1 MIMPQPKPTDLQV
14 LSSSFVRAQRDVML
28 EALAFHDS
36 RIADRSDDEDHD
48 LGVAMRNRSL
58 RAREEIA
65 TALEMIEEGRYG
77 VCVGC
82 QGSIAQERLEAVPH
96 ALVCS
101 RCARS

>member
-1 MIMPQPKPTDLQV
+1 MTLPQPKPTDLQL

-36 RIADRSDDEDHD
+36 RIEVHSDDDDHD
-48 LGVAMRNRSL
+48 LNLAMRNRSL
-58 RAREEIA
+58 RAREEIT

-77 VCVGC
+77 VCVAC
-82 QGSIAQERLEAVPH
+82 QGSIALERLEAVPH

-101 RCARS
+101 GCARS